1 MMAKRNDIKLG
12 THGED
17 YGNWMSTPVF
27 YVFGG
32 LAALALILAVVSF
45 ALLHIAGL
53 GVLFTVAAAVLAI
66 LLCRF
71 YRIRRQYAFGGGNI
85 MENVHNG
92 ILSHLRYD
100 GRGTLLDVG
109 CGSGALSIRADLI
122 WPEAKV
128 IGVDSWGAMYGY
140 SKALCEKNAA
150 SEGVGA
156 RCDFR
161 RGDANRLDLPDESVD
176 AVVSNYVYHNI
187 AGADRQAL
195 LLETLRTLKKGG
207 AFAINDTMPPRL
219 YGDMEAFVQK
229 LRAMG
234 YREVRLVDTS
244 TEIFGSRFRAG
255 TLLLG
260 NSKML
265 SGIK

>member
-1 MMAKRNDIKLG
+1 MAKRNDIKLG

-92 ILSHLRYD
+92 ILSHLRYN
-100 GRGTLLDVG
+100 GRGTLLNVG
-109 CGSGALSIRADLI
+109 CGSGALSIRAALI
-122 WPEAKV
+122 WSEAKV
-128 IGVDSWGAMYGY
+128 IGVDS
-140 SKALCEKNAA
+140 
-150 SEGVGA
+150 
-156 RCDFR
+156 
-161 RGDANRLDLPDESVD
+161 
-176 AVVSNYVYHNI
+176 
-187 AGADRQAL
+187 
-195 LLETLRTLKKGG
+195 
-207 AFAINDTMPPRL
+207 
-219 YGDMEAFVQK
+219 
-229 LRAMG
+229 
-234 YREVRLVDTS
+234 
-244 TEIFGSRFRAG
+244 
-255 TLLLG
+255 
-260 NSKML
+260 
-265 SGIK
+265 

>member
-1 MMAKRNDIKLG
+1 MAKRNDIKLG

-109 CGSGALSIRADLI
+109 CGSGALSIRAALI
-122 WPEAKV
+122 WPKQR
-128 IGVDSWGAMYGY
+128 S
-140 SKALCEKNAA
+140 
-150 SEGVGA
+150 
-156 RCDFR
+156 
-161 RGDANRLDLPDESVD
+161 
-176 AVVSNYVYHNI
+176 
-187 AGADRQAL
+187 
-195 LLETLRTLKKGG
+195 
-207 AFAINDTMPPRL
+207 
-219 YGDMEAFVQK
+219 
-229 LRAMG
+229 
-234 YREVRLVDTS
+234 
-244 TEIFGSRFRAG
+244 
-255 TLLLG
+255 
-260 NSKML
+260 
-265 SGIK
+265 

>member
-1 MMAKRNDIKLG
+1 MAKRNDIKLG

-53 GVLFTVAAAVLAI
+53 GVLFTVAAAVQAI

-92 ILSHLRYD
+92 ILSHLRYN

-109 CGSGALSIRADLI
+109 CGSGALSIRAALI

-150 SEGVGA
+150 SEGVGFGVFLQDHA
-156 RCDFR
+156 LKRDLSRVFSAKKNLFIKKNKKTVFYKSGSTDF
-161 RGDANRLDLPDESVD
+161 SCF
-176 AVVSNYVYHNI
+176 I
-187 AGADRQAL
+187 
-195 LLETLRTLKKGG
+195 
-207 AFAINDTMPPRL
+207 
-219 YGDMEAFVQK
+219 
-229 LRAMG
+229 
-234 YREVRLVDTS
+234 
-244 TEIFGSRFRAG
+244 
-255 TLLLG
+255 
-260 NSKML
+260 ML
-265 SGIK
+265 F

>member
-85 MENVHNG
+85 MENVHNS
-92 ILSHLRYD
+92 ILSHLRYE
-100 GRGTLLDVG
+100 GRGTLLDAV
-109 CGSGALSIRADLI
+109 
-122 WPEAKV
+122 PER
-128 IGVDSWGAMYGY
+128 SRY
-140 SKALCEKNAA
+140 
-150 SEGVGA
+150 A
-156 RCDFR
+156 R
-161 RGDANRLDLPDESVD
+161 P
-176 AVVSNYVYHNI
+176 
-187 AGADRQAL
+187 
-195 LLETLRTLKKGG
+195 
-207 AFAINDTMPPRL
+207 
-219 YGDMEAFVQK
+219 
-229 LRAMG
+229 
-234 YREVRLVDTS
+234 
-244 TEIFGSRFRAG
+244 
-255 TLLLG
+255 
-260 NSKML
+260 
-265 SGIK
+265 

>member
-1 MMAKRNDIKLG
+1 MMAKRSDIKLG

-85 MENVHNG
+85 MENVRNG
-92 ILSHLRYD
+92 ILSHLRYN

-109 CGSGALSIRADLI
+109 CGSGALSIRAALI

-128 IGVDSWGAMYGY
+128 IGVDSWGAMYSY

-207 AFAINDTMPPRL
+207 AFTINDTMPPRL

-234 YREVRLVDTS
+234 YQEVQLVDTS
-244 TEIFGSRFRAG
+244 AEIFGSRFRAG
-255 TLLLG
+255 AVLLG